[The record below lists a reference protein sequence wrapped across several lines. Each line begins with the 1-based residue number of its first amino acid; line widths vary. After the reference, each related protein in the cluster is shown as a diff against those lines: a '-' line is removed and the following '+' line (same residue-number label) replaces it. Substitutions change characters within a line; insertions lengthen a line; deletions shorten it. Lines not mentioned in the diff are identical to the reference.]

1 MQSNHRYH
9 ALFDLAPVAIY
20 EVDFSETKKYFEILR
35 NQGIRNF
42 QEYFTQNIDELLKCH
57 RLAVNLGSNKTL
69 LDIWEA
75 ENVEQINRAIY
86 SAFTQK
92 TASYVSHADTMVKLA
107 NGFTSFSKDETL
119 FTIRGNIRY
128 IRTHVNV
135 APGFEKTL
143 ARVYICFYDTTELV
157 KMSRELI
164 RYKENLEELVKE
176 RTRKLALETEKSLR
190 LNRKVTELYER
201 EMQLREQ
208 LESRMKERAEL
219 TRFLVHELKTPLTP
233 MLGSTDILLEQV
245 RGTKLERLATNI
257 HRGTISL
264 NNRVNDLLDLAR
276 GEMGLLQLN
285 CKYIDISSLV
295 KDTIMFMAIEFER
308 RNQSIVFNP
317 PAEFPQVWADSE
329 RIRQVLLNLLE
340 NASKFTLPRSTVT
353 VKLEKDDKKVV
364 VQVEDNGFG
373 IKKDRQQAIFSDYS
387 RHAKPDDPA
396 ANMGIGLPLC
406 KMLVELHGGNL
417 WLSSEEGKGS
427 KFFFSLPVQPP
438 EGQRGQ
444 LS

>member
-1 MQSNHRYH
+1 
-9 ALFDLAPVAIY
+9 
-20 EVDFSETKKYFEILR
+20 
-35 NQGIRNF
+35 
-42 QEYFTQNIDELLKCH
+42 
-57 RLAVNLGSNKTL
+57 
-69 LDIWEA
+69 
-75 ENVEQINRAIY
+75 
-86 SAFTQK
+86 
-92 TASYVSHADTMVKLA
+92 
-107 NGFTSFSKDETL
+107 
-119 FTIRGNIRY
+119 
-128 IRTHVNV
+128 
-135 APGFEKTL
+135 
-143 ARVYICFYDTTELV
+143 
-157 KMSRELI
+157 
-164 RYKENLEELVKE
+164 
-176 RTRKLALETEKSLR
+176 
-190 LNRKVTELYER
+190 
-201 EMQLREQ
+201 
-208 LESRMKERAEL
+208 
-219 TRFLVHELKTPLTP
+219 
-233 MLGSTDILLEQV
+233 
-245 RGTKLERLATNI
+245 
-257 HRGTISL
+257 
-264 NNRVNDLLDLAR
+264 
-276 GEMGLLQLN
+276 
-285 CKYIDISSLV
+285 
-295 KDTIMFMAIEFER
+295 MFMAIEFER